1 MTEKEKEEKSEKKYL
16 YAIMVMMVILAVSIP
31 ILSYITVRNSE
42 IIFHVYD
49 TSNDTKEIVKEVHL
63 TANAT
68 QIQAE
73 INQNQSVQ
81 NSKQIS
87 SLNESFI
94 NFAQD
99 RNKAFNIT
107 LKNQNE
113 SFANQRQILK
123 YQIANELQIIDTEK
137 NVLGNLTDHRRI
149 SNLSNAEELE
159 IANNNSKMLSILIEK
174 VDNLE
179 KKVEQNNSITDKSKH
194 ITIAPKS
201 KTK

>member
-123 YQIANELQIIDTEK
+123 YQIANELQIIDTEE
-137 NVLGNLTDHRRI
+137 NVLGNLTDHRKLE
-149 SNLSNAEELE
+149 NLSNAEELE
-159 IANNNSKMLSILIEK
+159 IANNNSKMLSILIQK